1 MVHYEVMVQ
10 VKIMSW
16 LSYQVIGGGSW
27 LSGVVA
33 PLRVQPGATLTV
45 EWYVTRPQESRG
57 CLVLG
62 NTAHIWVQ
70 LPIGK
75 PAPPLCAL
83 SSAWLSWRQ
92 EKTASAVRLP
102 TATRGGAREALLKFV
117 IIDDSHEII
126 DAVSLCLSLRWP
138 GAEVFSASEGKRG
151 LELVEAHG
159 PDLVILDIGLPDMS
173 GLEILR
179 SLRSFSDVPV
189 MILTIKDQDVEIAR
203 YLEEGADDYV
213 VKPFS
218 RVVLMS
224 RIHTIF
230 RRAHGRMRSASLP
243 LRAGDLL
250 MDFGAAQVYKAGK
263 PVFLTRTEL
272 ALLEHLAREAT
283 RVVTYESLASNMLQ
297 VADPADGE
305 SRLIS
310 AHVQHLRA
318 KLGDS
323 AGNPQYIANVY
334 GIGYKFLP
342 QVTSGLAS
350 IGATTL

>member
-1 MVHYEVMVQ
+1 M
-10 VKIMSW
+10 
-16 LSYQVIGGGSW
+16 
-27 LSGVVA
+27 
-33 PLRVQPGATLTV
+33 
-45 EWYVTRPQESRG
+45 
-57 CLVLG
+57 
-62 NTAHIWVQ
+62 Q

-75 PAPPLCAL
+75 PAPPLCVP
-83 SSAWLSWRQ
+83 SSVWLSWILG
-92 EKTASAVRLP
+92 KTASTTHCHLDWSLEILVR
-102 TATRGGAREALLKFV
+102 FV
-117 IIDDSHEII
+117 VIDDSQEII

-138 GAEVFSASEGKRG
+138 GAEVLSAGEGKRG

-173 GLEILR
+173 GLEVLR

-189 MILTIKDQDVEIAR
+189 MMLTIQDQDVEIAR
-203 YLEEGADDYV
+203 YLEEGADDYM

-218 RVVLMS
+218 RVVLMG
-224 RIHTIF
+224 RIQTIF
-230 RRAHGRMRSASLP
+230 RRAHGRIRSNARP

-250 MDFGAAQVYKAGK
+250 MDFGAAQVYKAGE

-283 RVVTYESLASNMLQ
+283 RVVTYESLASDIFQL
-297 VADPADGE
+297 ADSADGD

-323 AGNPQYIANVY
+323 AGNPGYIANVY

-342 QVTSGLAS
+342 QVTSGLA
-350 IGATTL
+350 GR